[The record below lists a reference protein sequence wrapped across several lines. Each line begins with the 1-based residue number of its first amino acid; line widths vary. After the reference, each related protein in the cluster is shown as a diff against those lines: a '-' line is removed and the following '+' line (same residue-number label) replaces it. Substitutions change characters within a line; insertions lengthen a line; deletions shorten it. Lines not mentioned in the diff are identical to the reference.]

1 MSNNNLTYQNTD
13 SFSNGYTYNDN
24 PIYRDTIKRDTIKRD
39 TIYEDVKINKPIV
52 LPPKKFGDYTQN
64 NNYNNN
70 LYSEYPVSNN
80 NDIRNNNYL
89 NPPTIELATENNLEN
104 YFNGAYGNKVINITQ
119 NNNNNFNNT
128 YSYENGNNN
137 IVSEYNEYSSTQVV
151 KNEND
156 YNPPI
161 IAKTP
166 LRNIKPKIN
175 QVLPPKTVEFTKI
188 KKLPERNEANNIN
201 ISPQIINTNYLE
213 IATNPIKQI
222 VIKENEIA
230 KVKKIIEENGEN
242 TNEIKKIVKVE
253 NEPVIVPKTNENI
266 KKEEVKNFPGPAK
279 ISKIS
284 SKYFPYN
291 PKVRFAKQE
300 KINIVKLQDDNIN
313 NNNIQQKINNTAEI
327 IKSPLIKKEENIK
340 NGLNNE
346 NILNQPKI
354 KKINEDNNNQKP
366 NDDYETFNKRNKYGF
381 HNVKTT
387 KKNQA
392 SEFFPHQKLLD
403 IKDYNDFFKE
413 ESIMNQQK
421 PKVNITILNN
431 KRNFIQEKKNL
442 NPFIPIKKIEKKENF
457 KNKEFIRTFPD
468 EVNMG
473 FNNDFNNDF
482 DNNQN
487 NKRYYTK
494 NEEEENEEEKEQKE
508 EKEEEDIYSN
518 FDKHNSDI
526 VDDNFEL
533 EDEDVKNS
541 DDMKNKK
548 INEDNRIEEMNNNDE
563 LDEFDNN
570 FNEHDKFY
578 KKMKNIFDE

>member
-1 MSNNNLTYQNTD
+1 M
-13 SFSNGYTYNDN
+13 
-24 PIYRDTIKRDTIKRD
+24 I
-39 TIYEDVKINKPIV
+39 
-52 LPPKKFGDYTQN
+52 
-64 NNYNNN
+64 
-70 LYSEYPVSNN
+70 
-80 NDIRNNNYL
+80 
-89 NPPTIELATENNLEN
+89 
-104 YFNGAYGNKVINITQ
+104 
-119 NNNNNFNNT
+119 
-128 YSYENGNNN
+128 
-137 IVSEYNEYSSTQVV
+137 
-151 KNEND
+151 
-156 YNPPI
+156 
-161 IAKTP
+161 
-166 LRNIKPKIN
+166 
-175 QVLPPKTVEFTKI
+175 
-188 KKLPERNEANNIN
+188 
-201 ISPQIINTNYLE
+201 
-213 IATNPIKQI
+213 
-222 VIKENEIA
+222 
-230 KVKKIIEENGEN
+230 
-242 TNEIKKIVKVE
+242 
-253 NEPVIVPKTNENI
+253 
-266 KKEEVKNFPGPAK
+266 
-279 ISKIS
+279 
-284 SKYFPYN
+284 PYN

-421 PKVNITILNN
+421 PKVNITILKN

-457 KNKEFIRTFPD
+457 KNKEFFRTFPD
-468 EVNMG
+468 EVNIDL
-473 FNNDFNNDF
+473 NNDFN
-482 DNNQN
+482 DNNNYQN

-494 NEEEENEEEKEQKE
+494 NEEEEDEEEK
-508 EKEEEDIYSN
+508 DNYSN